1 MTREQYEDLF
11 WGVSDEKWN
20 KIVKEG
26 LLPDRTSPEARATFK
41 KLMKRKPLKEEMTF
55 SDEETLFLGK
65 MDLVTFG
72 EKFPGEAAWYME
84 LTE

>member
-11 WGVSDEKWN
+11 WKISDEKWN

-26 LLPDRTSPEARATFK
+26 LLPDRTSPKAKEKFK
-41 KLMKRKPLKEEMTF
+41 KLMTKKPNGKGMTF
-55 SDEETLFLGK
+55 SDEEILFLGK
-65 MDLVTFG
+65 MNLVAFE
-72 EKFPGEAAWYME
+72 EKFPADANYYME